1 MIMFIC
7 IAAPSCAWIS
17 EGNLMV
23 FILLPRVVGLR
34 WGKKRSFLSKAHS
47 IEDTV
52 PFPITTDAIM
62 EYNLI
67 ACKVLIELV
76 LARASGR

>member
-1 MIMFIC
+1 
-7 IAAPSCAWIS
+7 
-17 EGNLMV
+17 
-23 FILLPRVVGLR
+23 VGQQ
-34 WGKKRSFLSKAHS
+34 RSFLSKAHS

-52 PFPITTDAIM
+52 SFPITTDAIM

-76 LARASGR
+76 LARASGH